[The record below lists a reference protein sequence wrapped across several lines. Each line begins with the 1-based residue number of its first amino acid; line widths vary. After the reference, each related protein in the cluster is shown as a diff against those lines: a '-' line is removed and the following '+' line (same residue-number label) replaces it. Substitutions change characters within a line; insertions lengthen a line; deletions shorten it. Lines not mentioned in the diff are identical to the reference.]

1 MTAAASP
8 PPRGERPQRQGI
20 RAGHRPPAPTGTTPG
35 TSLYKPSA
43 APSARLAKSNPQS
56 RAPVSRCTLS
66 AGRREAEQTWRQ
78 YHSLYFPKRQA
89 GCAPACRP
97 LPRLGPDNSNS
108 IPRVPVPHNGAQEA
122 SPSPSDDTTLSP
134 APRPPCLPGPHPS
147 CTERAK
153 GSWAALQ
160 PPQRQKKQKQK
171 REERACLSIGEREF
185 STEIRPRPLLP
196 RLCTRGQASTKGRG
210 GYGHRACRWRRC
222 IMQRHSGSPRR
233 IPRGSLRECVHPHA
247 RGTIGRADHEIS
259 GPSSRRCSLHGQE
272 SGGRVEC
279 GPLARDAAGPTPK
292 GHKRERP
299 CTGDHA
305 PKNLATLAPCRTA
318 RPIPISHAALALAR
332 PLGVGC
338 TCGWR
343 SGDPGDTHVRPIRPP
358 RYRNYPPGSGT

>member
-66 AGRREAEQTWRQ
+66 AGRVEAEQTWRQ

-153 GSWAALQ
+153 GSWPALQ
-160 PPQRQKKQKQK
+160 PPQRQKNKNKS
-171 REERACLSIGEREF
+171 ERSAR
-185 STEIRPRPLLP
+185 
-196 RLCTRGQASTKGRG
+196 ASR
-210 GYGHRACRWRRC
+210 
-222 IMQRHSGSPRR
+222 SGNGNSPRR
-233 IPRGSLRECVHPHA
+233 FARAPYWPVCAREARPRQKGEGGMA
-247 RGTIGRADHEIS
+247 TGRA
-259 GPSSRRCSLHGQE
+259 
-272 SGGRVEC
+272 GG
-279 GPLARDAAGPTPK
+279 D
-292 GHKRERP
+292 
-299 CTGDHA
+299 
-305 PKNLATLAPCRTA
+305 
-318 RPIPISHAALALAR
+318 
-332 PLGVGC
+332 GV
-338 TCGWR
+338 
-343 SGDPGDTHVRPIRPP
+343 
-358 RYRNYPPGSGT
+358 